1 MIRKFFSSGHDKGQG
16 IGRKRD
22 FEIQRIETFSDGVF
36 AFAVTLLIVS
46 LEVPKSFEDLL
57 TSMRGFF
64 PFAISFTVLVSI
76 WAEQHRFF
84 RKYGMED
91 GWTIVLN
98 AALLFIVL
106 FYTYPLKFLFT
117 LMFSDQI
124 YGPQKSPIKIT
135 ARQVPTLMTVYAL
148 GFIVIYFLFTLMY
161 YNVYIK
167 SNELGLTPT
176 KKFDCK
182 SDMYKEII
190 MVCVGICSLLFS
202 LLLKDE
208 NSGNAGLIY
217 LLIFP
222 ALTVYYFFRKR
233 IRKKLFPHTTSGA

>member
-1 MIRKFFSSGHDKGQG
+1 MIRKFLSPGHDKSEGTV
-16 IGRKRD
+16 RKRD
-22 FEIQRIETFSDGVF
+22 FEVQRIETFSDGVF

-91 GWTIVLN
+91 GLTIVLN

-117 LMFSDQI
+117 LMFSSQI
-124 YGPQKSPIKIT
+124 YGSQKSPITIT
-135 ARQVPTLMTVYAL
+135 AQQVPTLMAVYAL
-148 GFIVIYFLFTLMY
+148 GFIAIYFLFSLLY
-161 YNVYIK
+161 YNALRK
-167 SNELGLTPT
+167 SKQLGLTPIN
-176 KKFDCK
+176 KFDCK
-182 SDMYKEII
+182 SNMYKEII
-190 MVCVGICSLLFS
+190 MVCVGFCSLLFS
-202 LLLKDE
+202 LLLKNE
-208 NSGNAGLIY
+208 NAGNAGIIY

-222 ALTVYYFFRKR
+222 ALTIYFIFRKR
-233 IRKKLFPHTTSGA
+233 IRKKLFPNTTPDT

>member
-1 MIRKFFSSGHDKGQG
+1 MIRKLFSSGHNTGSG
-16 IGRKRD
+16 GGRKRD

-36 AFAVTLLIVS
+36 AFAITLLIVS
-46 LEVPKSFEDLL
+46 LEVPKTFEDLL

-64 PFAISFTVLVSI
+64 PFAISFAVLISI

-91 GWTIVLN
+91 VLTIVLN
-98 AALLFIVL
+98 SALLFIVL

-124 YGPQKSPIKIT
+124 YGPNKSPMKIT
-135 ARQVPTLMTVYAL
+135 SEQVPTLMMIYAL
-148 GFIVIYFLFTLMY
+148 GFIAIYFIFFLLHFNAYRKSKKLGFTL
-161 YNVYIK
+161 
-167 SNELGLTPT
+167 L

-182 SDMYKEII
+182 TDMFKEII
-190 MVCVGICSLLFS
+190 MVSTGVCSLVVS

-208 NSGNAGLIY
+208 KAGYAGDLY
-217 LLIFP
+217 MLIFP
-222 ALTVYYFFRKR
+222 ALSIFFIFRKR
-233 IRKKLFPHTTSGA
+233 IRKKLFPHIALNE